1 MDPRDKPEDDRYL
14 KLMPTL
20 INVSVQPKARARGV
34 EVLADGSYKVR
45 TNVAPEDGKANA
57 DVIEQLAEHLGVAK
71 SRLTVVRGHTSRRKV
86 IEIG

>member
-1 MDPRDKPEDDRYL
+1 
-14 KLMPTL
+14 MPTL
-20 INVSVQPKARARGV
+20 ISVSVQPKAKARGV

-71 SRLTVVRGHTSRRKV
+71 SRLSVARGATGRKKV
-86 IEIG
+86 ISLS